1 MVSDPDSDSDVYYRR
16 GGDVVNANKRKRSSS
31 TSKEAAAAE
40 DVLDEWSD
48 QDQVCFDLMRF
59 Q

>member
-1 MVSDPDSDSDVYYRR
+1 MVSDPDSDSADEVNYHR

-48 QDQVCFDLMRF
+48 QVCFDLMRF